1 VFGLHDSAADL
12 PHPGDVRAAAVK
24 PMEGPC
30 EVGTGVDP
38 DAIGI
43 RLLKCHQPGVERFD
57 VPAVVGHPIMCDEH
71 YEEWKERHRGPV
83 AG

>member
-12 PHPGDVRAAAVK
+12 PHPDDVPAASVK
-24 PMEGPC
+24 PVEGPC
-30 EVGTGVDP
+30 EVGIGVDP
-38 DAIGI
+38 SSFGI
-43 RLLKCHQPGVERFD
+43 RLLMCHQPGVERFD